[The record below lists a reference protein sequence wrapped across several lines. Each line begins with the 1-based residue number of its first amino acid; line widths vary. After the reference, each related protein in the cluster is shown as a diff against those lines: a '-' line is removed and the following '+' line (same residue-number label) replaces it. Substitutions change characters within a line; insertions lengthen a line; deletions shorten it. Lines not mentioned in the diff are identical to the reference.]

1 MYLLSVICGYLL
13 YFGNFV
19 VIALNFKAVS
29 DNFQVAFVALSG
41 NCAQNFFIIYLLFV
55 IQKIESRVDLSPNY

>member
-19 VIALNFKAVS
+19 VIALNSKAVS

-41 NCAQNFFIIYLLFV
+41 ICAQKLFIIYLLLFV
-55 IQKIESRVDLSPNY
+55 IQKIIES